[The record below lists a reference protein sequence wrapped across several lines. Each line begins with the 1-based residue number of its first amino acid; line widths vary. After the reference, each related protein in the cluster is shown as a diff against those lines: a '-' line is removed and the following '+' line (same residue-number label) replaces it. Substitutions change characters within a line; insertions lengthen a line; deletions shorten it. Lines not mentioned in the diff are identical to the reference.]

1 MRNKGK
7 AHIPEQLSLW
17 PPWRPE
23 TDRWLVHQAATHRR
37 ALTQPDV
44 TTPAGQ
50 GARWPMTLNVL
61 QDFLNTK
68 PWNFTKS
75 VPPLKSKQ
83 KVPQRAT
90 CPCCSMDTTCPH
102 AAVVLNEAGLYLA
115 TGAEK
120 VCGVLGRHVPVNTTE
135 NKELQP
141 ICPQHVDGDAF
152 NETRGQTLLF
162 YCETLEDRTSPQTG
176 EPPHTC
182 SFFLLEQWG
191 V

>member
-1 MRNKGK
+1 
-7 AHIPEQLSLW
+7 
-17 PPWRPE
+17 
-23 TDRWLVHQAATHRR
+23 
-37 ALTQPDV
+37 
-44 TTPAGQ
+44 
-50 GARWPMTLNVL
+50 MTLNVL

-102 AAVVLNEAGLYLA
+102 SAVVLNEAGLYLA

-135 NKELQP
+135 TRSCSQYVHNMWTGMHSTKQRDRSFYFTERHWRTGLPHRQANHLTP
-141 ICPQHVDGDAF
+141 VLSFCWSSEEYKVIPTNDDPVCGDASLD
-152 NETRGQTLLF
+152 LL
-162 YCETLEDRTSPQTG
+162 LNNSP
-176 EPPHTC
+176 
-182 SFFLLEQWG
+182 
-191 V
+191 